1 MFEPLERNGLYHKI
15 VDRITESVL
24 TGRMRPGDQL
34 PTETEL
40 AEQFNVSRT
49 VVREA
54 IKALSVQGLVNVTQG
69 RGTFIT
75 QPPIEKVINSL
86 QLLLTLDNHSF
97 DDLMFAR
104 HLFEEPICRRA
115 ATNATDDN
123 LKVLKMCNDGM
134 RETIGNPDQYM
145 GFDIKFHSE
154 LALATKNTVLT
165 VLIQPLFMMLQAS
178 RAIIAT
184 VPGKSERS
192 LACHEVIYAAVA
204 SHDPDAAELAMR
216 EHLDQIARD
225 RDLARIAAS
234 GGNPSP
240 T

>member
-1 MFEPLERNGLYHKI
+1 MFEPLSRNGLYHKI
-15 VDRITESVL
+15 VDQITESIL

-54 IKALSVQGLVNVTQG
+54 IKALSVQGLVQVTQG

-104 HLFEEPICRRA
+104 HLYEEPIARLA
-115 ATNATDDN
+115 AQNATPDN
-123 LKVLKMCNDGM
+123 LKVLKKCNDGM
-134 RETIGNPDQYM
+134 REAIGNAEQYM
-145 GFDIKFHSE
+145 GFDVKFHSE
-154 LALATKNTVLT
+154 LALATKNTVLA
-165 VLIQPLFMMLQAS
+165 VLIQPLFMMIQAS
-178 RAIIAT
+178 RPIIAT

-192 LACHEVIYAAVA
+192 LACHEKIYDAIAA
-204 SHDPDAAELAMR
+204 HDPDAAVVAMR
-216 EHLDQIARD
+216 EHLEQIARD
-225 RDLARIAAS
+225 RDLARIAA
-234 GGNPSP
+234 GGPSTTP
-240 T
+240 